1 MLRKLGRRR
10 SRALFGLMVGAGFC
24 FALWTAT
31 LHHTD
36 DGCPVELHCFACQW
50 ALAGKVDLVLPL
62 PPVPAL
68 EVAFHTPAVER
79 PSLDASPSPRL
90 ESRGPPAP

>member
-1 MLRKLGRRR
+1 MLMTRGSRRPH
-10 SRALFGLMVGAGFC
+10 ALICLLVGAGLC
-24 FALWTAT
+24 FALWTST

-50 ALAGKVDLVLPL
+50 ALAGKIDLVLPL

-68 EVAFHTPAVER
+68 EVAFRTQAPEPPR
-79 PSLDASPSPRL
+79 LNASPAPRL
-90 ESRGPPAP
+90 ESRGPPTT

>member
-1 MLRKLGRRR
+1 MLQTPGRHR
-10 SRALFGLMVGAGFC
+10 SRALIGLMVGAVLC

-50 ALAGKVDLVLPL
+50 ALDGKVDMVLPL
-62 PPVPAL
+62 PQVPAL
-68 EVAFHTPAVER
+68 EVAFHAPAAE
-79 PSLDASPSPRL
+79 PLGLNAGPAPRL
-90 ESRGPPAP
+90 ESRGPPGR

>member
-1 MLRKLGRRR
+1 MLMTLGRGR
-10 SRALFGLMVGAGFC
+10 SHTLISVMAGAGLC

-50 ALAGKVDLVLPL
+50 ALAGKIDLILPL

-68 EVAFHTPAVER
+68 EVAFRTLAVEPLRLNATPA
-79 PSLDASPSPRL
+79 PRL
-90 ESRGPPAP
+90 ESRGPPAA